1 MSSVASVASTLRA
14 RQAARRFQSGL
25 QSVDEEDLDDEEL
38 MAALHQSNPEQ
49 SSPKKASSPGLAK
62 SASFLRRSRQRGLSN
77 PLGGG
82 VHEKRGVPAWTVDLD
97 EIAEKMR
104 EGLET
109 GNHRANLRVLK
120 DTFRA
125 VEALEWLVVKSGQC
139 RDVCD
144 ALIVGNRL
152 LRSGAV
158 ASAAGFAKTSAGFN
172 NINGIYRFGQ
182 HEANF
187 FSPDE
192 GEREQK
198 EAGEGSEKEGEVS
211 GGGKAP
217 ETKAVEIAGG
227 EKKGVF
233 SRLSTWLEGM
243 PVSFYLIYPV
253 WLPLI
258 FAYYAYWGWAT
269 AVAFLGGLH
278 VQNVDRRCR
287 KRVAEQA
294 RTDAVVKTFRNP
306 DCTSDTESSEW
317 WSGVFDSIWE
327 GWARNWLNKLTKEN
341 LNWLLEFYCPSFLES
356 IQIDEFDY
364 GAMPP
369 VIKTARCYQGGYEGN
384 TPERKIEWDLDL
396 HTIDFKVILSARL
409 GGKRVKFPL
418 LRLIASDVFVSG
430 KLRLGLGWCEI
441 PGGPYLKFL
450 RVSFLDTPKYGLS
463 LRPYSSV
470 AFDLAELPLLDKWVQ
485 NMLGDAINAIVE
497 PNNYLWD
504 IEEWWWRDEEMPVEE
519 SAEGDSNKDSSKPT
533 VSVDLVM
540 ESASVY
546 DTMNSAT
553 SRSYYCKLKRGRC
566 RGTTV
571 TAKTNEPVWK
581 EFFNLDAN
589 REEFSPRVILKLYKA
604 SILAIGA
611 PTRSFP
617 TDDLVGVGVIP
628 DVLAYNDGKIH
639 NLNIDLFHI
648 DRKDMTQRLA
658 GTVRVRVSCNI
669 LIDPEKLNIVER
681 EQKFVN
687 PQQQFSSLMHKIS
700 DNLPLP
706 HLLEAGHSDGDDDDD
721 GKHANRKLSE
731 MEKEEKLRAMK
742 QKERKGSVSNSR
754 SSEVAATLNLPEK
767 QPVIGCLPKCCSR

>member
-1 MSSVASVASTLRA
+1 MGDDMTAATMASALRA

-25 QSVDEEDLDDEEL
+25 SHGVDEEDIADEEL
-38 MAALHQSNPEQ
+38 VAALASNPEPKSPK
-49 SSPKKASSPGLAK
+49 SSPNLKK

-82 VHEKRGVPAWTVDLD
+82 VHEKRGVPAWGVDLD
-97 EIAEKMR
+97 ATAEKMR
-104 EGLET
+104 EELET
-109 GNHRANLRVLK
+109 GNHRSNLRVLK

-158 ASAAGFAKTSAGFN
+158 ASATGFAKSSAGFN
-172 NINGIYRFGQ
+172 NINGIYRFGH

-187 FSPDE
+187 FSHEE
-192 GEREQK
+192 GEAKADVVASENK
-198 EAGEGSEKEGEVS
+198 EAGREGKPEEKAG
-211 GGGKAP
+211 
-217 ETKAVEIAGG
+217 AVAHV
-227 EKKGVF
+227 EKKGF
-233 SRLSTWLEGM
+233 LSRLSTWLAEA

-258 FAYYAYWGWAT
+258 FAHYAYWGWAT
-269 AVAFLGGLH
+269 AIAFLGGLH
-278 VQNVDRRCR
+278 VQNVDRKCR
-287 KRVAEQA
+287 RRVAEQA
-294 RTDAVVKTFRNP
+294 RTDAVMKTFRNP
-306 DCTSDTESSEW
+306 DFSSSDTESSEW

-369 VIKTARCYQGGYEGN
+369 VIKTARCYQGGFVGD
-384 TPERKIEWDLDL
+384 TPETKIEWDLDL

-418 LRLIASDVFVSG
+418 LRLIASDIFVSG

-485 NMLGDAINAIVE
+485 NMLGNALNAIVE

-504 IEEWWWRDEEMPVEE
+504 IEEWWWRDEEMPVEA
-519 SAEGDSNKDSSKPT
+519 SADGDENKESSKPT

-540 ESASVY
+540 ESASIY
-546 DTMNSAT
+546 DNQNNPG
-553 SRSYYCKLKRGRC
+553 SRSYYCKIKRGRV

-571 TAKTNEPVWK
+571 TAKTDQPMWK
-581 EFFNLDAN
+581 EYFNLDAN
-589 REEFSPRVILKLYKA
+589 REEFCPRVILKLFKA

-639 NLNIDLFHI
+639 NLNVDLFHI

-658 GTVRVRVSCNI
+658 GSLKVRVSCNV
-669 LIDPEKLNIVER
+669 LIDHENLNIVDR
-681 EQKFVN
+681 EQKFVS
-687 PQQQFSSLMHKIS
+687 PQEQFSNLMHKIS

-706 HLLEAGHSDGDDDDD
+706 HLWEGGQGEEDEED
-721 GKHANRKLSE
+721 GKHSNRKASD
-731 MEKEEKLRAMK
+731 MEKDEKLKAMK
-742 QKERKGSVSNSR
+742 NRERKASIGNSR
-754 SSEVAATLNLPEK
+754 SSEVAATLALPEK
-767 QPVIGCLPKCCSR
+767 QPVMGCLPKCCSN